1 MTVSSDQSRGSYV
14 ANSGPYVFVVPFY
27 FLETSHVRVVQR
39 TTTGVETT
47 LTEGIDYDVTGA
59 GDSSGGSVTFKAG
72 QEPASGDGIVI
83 IRNLPITQETDYVEN
98 DAFTA
103 ETHER
108 ALDKLTMIN
117 QQQTEELNR
126 AIKLPIGYGGDAVT
140 LKDPVAYRFL
150 RFSADG
156 AAIEPVEVTSSVS
169 EFAPVLSSP
178 VAEHSLLKYEGGNWS
193 DAAGSELLSDIG
205 AEPADADILKADETD
220 NLTAGFTTDLEVLG
234 ESGTATTVIDLTKEH
249 LKTLTVTGS
258 FTLAAPASGSGAC
271 DVLVTTNATGGY
283 TIDTS
288 DYDYIVGNYDNSA
301 NSVHLFSHRSFGD
314 IHLLLITG
322 LVT

>member
-27 FLETSHVRVVQR
+27 FLETSHVRVVR
-39 TTTGVETT
+39 RSIAGVESI
-47 LTEGIDYDVTGA
+47 LTEGVDYDVSGA
-59 GDSSGGSVTFKAG
+59 GDASGGSVTFKAG
-72 QEPASGDGIVI
+72 KEPDTGDGIVI

-150 RFSADG
+150 RFSSDG
-156 AAIEPVEVTSSVS
+156 SAIEPVEVTSSVT
-169 EFAPVLSSP
+169 EFAPVLSSS

-193 DAAGSELLSDIG
+193 DAAGSGLLSDIG
-205 AEPADADILKADETD
+205 AEPADADILKADVTD
-220 NLTAGFTTDLEVLG
+220 NLTAGFTTDMEVLG
-234 ESGTATTVIDLTKEH
+234 DSGTATTRIDLTKEH

-258 FTLAAPASGSGAC
+258 FTLATPVSGSGAC

-288 DYDYIVGNYDNSA
+288 DYDHVVGSYDNSA
-301 NSVHLFSHRSFGD
+301 NLLHLFSHRSFGD
-314 IHLLLITG
+314 VHVLLITG
-322 LVT
+322 LVS